1 MKGCFTKII
10 GFIIIIFILYKFV
23 SCLLGVELEDA
34 DEEYM
39 TGLWIAKYVLSE
51 EINEYE
57 YITVYNIALCLNG
70 YNKLGYSIFTYD
82 SALNIPKGNMINMW
96 KNNILN
102 AIDNSTNNNVNIW
115 KIKNKRL
122 ILNISG
128 KEYKSGEKI
137 KKADVF
143 FIKNLLLMY
152 DYNNKFKF
160 KGNFLKFIDKD
171 GNKMD
176 YKDNPI
182 ASGMEEWILGDVDI
196 Y

>member
-10 GFIIIIFILYKFV
+10 GFIIIIFILYKLV
-23 SCLLGVELEDA
+23 SYLLGVGLEDA

-122 ILNISG
+122 ILNIAG